1 MPVIE
6 QKIVIQKPLFDV
18 FRVAMDFNHASSW
31 QPRTTAIN
39 ITSGD
44 PLRPG
49 TMLSIRRGSVF
60 INADV
65 IEYERNKK
73 ITMQGI
79 WGRFR
84 FNRVIEFHSGGRE
97 TTITDKLN
105 IHTGWL
111 YFWYAPIL
119 TMNLGSELKA
129 EWAQL
134 KKQLETSG
142 YTPGN

>member
-18 FRVAMDFNHASSW
+18 FRVAMDFKNIANW
-31 QPRTTAIN
+31 QPRATAVN
-39 ITSGD
+39 MTSGD
-44 PLRPG
+44 PIRPG
-49 TMLSIRRGSVF
+49 TMLSIRRGTVF

-65 IEYERNKK
+65 VEFERNKK
-73 ITMQGI
+73 ILMQGI

-97 TTITDKLN
+97 TTIHDKLN
-105 IHTGWL
+105 IQTGWL

-119 TMNLGSELKA
+119 SATLRSELGA

-134 KKQLETSG
+134 KKQLESSA

>member
-18 FRVAMDFNHASSW
+18 FRVATDFKTVSSW

-44 PLRPG
+44 PIRPG
-49 TMLSIRRGSVF
+49 TMLSIRRGGVF
-60 INADV
+60 INADI
-65 IEYERNKK
+65 IEYDRNKK
-73 ITMQGI
+73 VLMQGI

-84 FNRVIEFHSGGRE
+84 FSRTIEFHSGGRE
-97 TTITDKLN
+97 TTINDKLN

-119 TMNLGSELKA
+119 SATLRSELSA

-134 KKQLETSG
+134 KKQLET
-142 YTPGN
+142 T